1 MTGTKRYKGEVDMIH
16 QSIDIQLDFKK
27 LGREQGDY
35 QPKLYTYV
43 PMNTFPGK
51 PFNDRRPS
59 VLICPGGGYSYAT
72 DREGE
77 TVALAFLAKGFNCFV
92 LKYSCAPATFPVA
105 LLEVAKSL
113 EIIRSHAD
121 EWFLDPDQIFVCGF
135 SAGGH
140 LTASMGVFWDKPFVS
155 EYWGVDNEIVKPNG
169 LILSYPV
176 ISSGEHAHR
185 GSFQNL
191 LGDQLSEEMLEYLS
205 LEKQV
210 SEKTPPAFLWHTWED
225 GSVPVE
231 NSILFAMA
239 LRKYNIPCEM
249 HIYQKGGHGLSL
261 GNYMTGDMV
270 MSCENWVEMA
280 SRWMRELGA

>member
-1 MTGTKRYKGEVDMIH
+1 
-16 QSIDIQLDFKK
+16 
-27 LGREQGDY
+27 
-35 QPKLYTYV
+35 
-43 PMNTFPGK
+43 
-51 PFNDRRPS
+51 
-59 VLICPGGGYSYAT
+59 
-72 DREGE
+72 
-77 TVALAFLAKGFNCFV
+77 
-92 LKYSCAPATFPVA
+92 
-105 LLEVAKSL
+105 
-113 EIIRSHAD
+113 
-121 EWFLDPDQIFVCGF
+121 
-135 SAGGH
+135 
-140 LTASMGVFWDKPFVS
+140 MGVFWDKPFVS
-155 EYWGVDNEIVKPNG
+155 EYLGVDNEIVKPNG